1 MADGDTVKMELTFW
15 RGDKNPGDV
24 IEVPADEVH
33 RWEGF
38 AKRVAASDPAD
49 APGPSGA
56 PADSA
61 PAADWRA
68 YAVSLGMEKS
78 KADKASKAE
87 LQDFATKATAGAT
100 A

>member
-1 MADGDTVKMELTFW
+1 MADGDMVKMELTFW
-15 RGDKNPGDV
+15 RGDKRPGDV

-33 RWEGF
+33 RWQGF
-38 AKRVAASDPAD
+38 AKPVATPDPAD
-49 APGPSGA
+49 VPGPSGA

-61 PAADWRA
+61 SAADWRA
-68 YAVSLGMEKS
+68 YAVSLGMEKA
-78 KADKASKAE
+78 KADKATKQE